1 MRLRS
6 WITSSGPPGPID
18 IALRLTLVGLLLRP
32 MGPWFVRAP
41 LLLLSMLGL
50 ISGAWLRAS
59 ALWLVLAILVAVRVV
74 VEWPLPDNHI
84 YLLAYWCL
92 AVSLALRFADS
103 SRQLARSSRLLLG
116 LVFAFAVLWK
126 AVLSPDYR
134 DGRFFAVTLVTDDRF
149 SEVVQLIGGLSDAQL
164 RENREYLTPL
174 PEGAELLTPPV
185 LHEPL
190 RFRLL
195 VFSGNVGHPRDGVPG
210 RRALAGA
217 VDAPEAARGP
227 ARSGPAFLPDDL
239 CVRPGGRIRVA
250 GDRPRPRHLRA
261 RGPLGTGVV
270 RSNVR
275 DGAAVFRSALGVAGF
290 DRTRVAVPP
299 EPQQA
304 RVWPDTAPQRN
315 ALCGNRFSSC

>member
-6 WITSSGPPGPID
+6 WITSSGPTGPID

-50 ISGAWLRAS
+50 ISGAWLRAP
-59 ALWLVLAILVAVRVV
+59 ALWLALAVLVAVRVV

-92 AVSLALRFADS
+92 GVAMALRFADPP
-103 SRQLARSSRLLLG
+103 RQVARSSRLLLG

-134 DGRFFAVTLVTDDRF
+134 DGRFFAVTLLTDDRF

-185 LHEPL
+185 LQEPT

-195 VFSGNVGHPRDGVPG
+195 VFLATWGTLAME
-210 RRALAGA
+210 ALAAGLWL
-217 VDAPEAARGP
+217 APLTR
-227 ARSGPAFLPDDL
+227 RRLL
-239 CVRPGGRIRVA
+239 VL
-250 GDRPRPRHLRA
+250 RH
-261 RGPLGTGVV
+261 GVV
-270 RSNVR
+270 LLFCLTTY
-275 DGAAVFRSALGVAGF
+275 AFAPVAGF
-290 DRTRVAVPP
+290 GWLVIVLGLVTCVPDDRWTRALYVATYAMVLLYSEVPW
-299 EPQQA
+299 A
-304 RVWPDTAPQRN
+304 SL
-315 ALCGNRFSSC
+315 ALTGLG